1 MSTRQDG
8 TKIPT
13 PKEHFGFTDGI
24 GDPTFAGQ
32 YESGL
37 EAAEVIGAGKLN
49 AGNPDWT
56 PLATGEFILGH
67 ASEAQELPPSAR
79 PWSFMRNGTFMAY
92 RKLHQNVAS
101 FAAYTSAQAA
111 ALKTFAGLETIEAA
125 QETIMAKMVGRWRS
139 GIPLEI
145 APDYAQAK
153 ALENQWRDV
162 IQLNG
167 KPCNPAEA
175 ARVAAYEKL
184 IMDFRYRADMDGA
197 RCPLTAHIR
206 RVNPRDALSP
216 LPAAPDTA
224 LTNRRRL
231 LRRGAPYG
239 DSTTADDD
247 GEHGVIFMALCASL
261 FNQFE
266 FVQQQWV
273 HYGASFGAGNDTDP
287 LTGLRRA
294 GAKFVIPADPAKST
308 PPFFCANMPQFV
320 ETRGGEYFFLPSLTA
335 LRQIAQGSVDPT

>member
-1 MSTRQDG
+1 
-8 TKIPT
+8 
-13 PKEHFGFTDGI
+13 
-24 GDPTFAGQ
+24 
-32 YESGL
+32 
-37 EAAEVIGAGKLN
+37 
-49 AGNPDWT
+49 
-56 PLATGEFILGH
+56 
-67 ASEAQELPPSAR
+67 
-79 PWSFMRNGTFMAY
+79 MAY

-101 FAAYTSAQAA
+101 FTAYTLAQAT
-111 ALKTFAGLETIEAA
+111 ALQANSGLDTLEAA
-125 QETIMAKMVGRWRS
+125 HETIMAKMVGRWRS

-153 ALENQWRDV
+153 ALESQWSDV
-162 IQLNG
+162 INLNG
-167 KPCNPAEA
+167 KPTSQAEA
-175 ARVAAYEKL
+175 ARLAAYEKL
-184 IMDFRYRADMDGA
+184 IMDFRYRDDAIGA
-197 RCPLTAHIR
+197 RCPMTAHIR

-239 DSTTADDD
+239 DSTTQDDT

-287 LTGLRRA
+287 LTGLRRP
-294 GAKFVIPADPAKST
+294 GAKFVIPAEPGQST
-308 PPFFCANMPQFV
+308 PPFFCANIPQFV
-320 ETRGGEYFFLPSLTA
+320 ETRGGEYFLLPSLTA